1 MRKVK
6 PCNPVELPLLN
17 PNTIPREESLN
28 EVTRRNE
35 AAGRWSAAGLSLASA
50 DWRLPPAGKDG

>member
-17 PNTIPREESLN
+17 PNTIPREESFM

-35 AAGRWSAAGLSLASA
+35 AAGRWSAAGLSLASV
-50 DWRLPPAGKDG
+50 WRLPPAGKDG